1 MARIT
6 DRAYHI
12 LLKEAEKCASL
23 APLDAQVELRIV
35 RKRLDKL
42 RNGSGRLVSEA
53 EIAATVKDMFPD
65 FSDEVIAEAAKT
77 HQSPTTALDGLKFPI
92 LFILSLL
99 GIIWVV
105 NLPFPPIRRP
115 IAKAAPLLLL
125 PSFIS
130 MDSNYR
136 QAVSKVEQADQLVNR
151 STSKEDFQLGA
162 RKVTEAKRHLNAL
175 PVWFLGYEPV
185 TYCNWFGCTWR
196 FTFDE
201 FEQARKSVGRME
213 AKVFQETNALQ
224 QLEQAEQAIQ
234 ESKLDYQKAANPTE
248 QQNAVLSWRA
258 AIDQLTQLPPDTLAG
273 RNAQQKLHAY
283 QRDLQE
289 VAGSLTSNERS
300 STLVTVAK
308 QFAWHAAQSSQNP
321 PHPASKWQQIEQ
333 SWERAIEELQKVP
346 PEESQGYL
354 QAQTLIAQYTQN
366 LGEIRL
372 RREAEEQA
380 NAALT
385 KAQEGIERVIAGI
398 PANPEHMDRSLVA
411 AQLQGILNEL
421 DRVQAGTT
429 SHEKAKELEKF
440 ARDRLNQLQP

>member
-1 MARIT
+1 MPRIT
-6 DRAYHI
+6 PRAYN
-12 LLKEAEKCASL
+12 LLLQEAQQCAAL
-23 APLDAQVELRIV
+23 APLNAQVELRIV

-42 RNGSGRLVSEA
+42 RNGSGRLLSEA
-53 EIAATVKDMFPD
+53 EIAATVKDIFPQ

-77 HQSPTTALDGLKFPI
+77 HQSPTTALDGLKFPVI
-92 LFILSLL
+92 FILSLVGL
-99 GIIWVV
+99 IWVI

-115 IAKAAPLLLL
+115 VAKAAPLLLL

-151 STSKEDFQLGA
+151 STSKEDFELGA
-162 RKVTEAKRHLNAL
+162 RKVTEAKKHLNAL

-201 FEQARKSVGRME
+201 FEQARKNVGRME
-213 AKVFQETNALQ
+213 AKVFQETNALK
-224 QLEQAEQAIQ
+224 QLEQAEAAIQ
-234 ESKLDYQKAANPTE
+234 ESKLDYQKAANPSE

-258 AIDQLTQLPPDTLAG
+258 AIDQLTQLPPDTFAG
-273 RNAQQKLHAY
+273 RNAQQKLQAY
-283 QRDLQE
+283 QRDFQE
-289 VAGSLTSNERS
+289 VAGVVSSNERS

-321 PHPASKWQQIEQ
+321 PHPATKWQQIEQ

-354 QAQTLIAQYTQN
+354 QAQTLIAEYTQN
-366 LGEIRL
+366 LGQIRL
-372 RREAEEQA
+372 RREAEEQSA
-380 NAALT
+380 TALL
-385 KAQEGIERVIAGI
+385 KAQELIEQVIATT
-398 PANPEHMDRSLVA
+398 PDDPDQVNRSRVA

-421 DRVQAGTT
+421 ERIQAGTT
-429 SHEKAKELEKF
+429 SYEKAQELQGF
-440 ARDRLNQLQP
+440 TRDRLDQITP